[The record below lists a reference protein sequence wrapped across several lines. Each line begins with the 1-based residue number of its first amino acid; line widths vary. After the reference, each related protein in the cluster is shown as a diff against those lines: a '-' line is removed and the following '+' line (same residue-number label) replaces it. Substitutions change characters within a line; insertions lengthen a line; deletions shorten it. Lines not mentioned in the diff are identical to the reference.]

1 VDALPVALEVVQ
13 AGEAALA
20 RRVRAHV
27 RLGPERVV
35 RLDVRLKRM
44 SAQFNSRGENM
55 RQSKLT
61 FRLKARAKP
70 RPQRLH
76 LWRFLGS
83 SGVLPGT

>member
-1 VDALPVALEVVQ
+1 LDPALGAGDRRGDTLTLSVDEGAVAVDALPVALEVVE

-44 SAQFNSRGENM
+44 SAKFNSTRG
-55 RQSKLT
+55 R
-61 FRLKARAKP
+61 
-70 RPQRLH
+70 
-76 LWRFLGS
+76 
-83 SGVLPGT
+83 